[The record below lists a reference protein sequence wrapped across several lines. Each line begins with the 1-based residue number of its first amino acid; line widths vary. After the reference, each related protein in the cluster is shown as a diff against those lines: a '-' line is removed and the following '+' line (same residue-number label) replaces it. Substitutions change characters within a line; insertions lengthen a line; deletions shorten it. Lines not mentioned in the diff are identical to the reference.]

1 MRLSEP
7 TTAYQLKVTLKDIKP
22 PIWRRLLVSDCT
34 MGELHQIIQVAMGWE
49 NYHLYAF
56 RIDGRE
62 FTHPD
67 MDDGE
72 LEMEDAASTMLSD
85 VMVRGKQFYRGRN
98 NNLYTTGAQVNIQE
112 FYQAIVEGKTD
123 NPTVAPS
130 VRSNLTAVLGRDAA
144 YRGGELTLETLIK
157 EGRKLEPDLKG
168 LKA

>member
-7 TTAYQLKVTLKDIKP
+7 TTAYQLKVTFKDIKP

-72 LEMEDAASTMLSD
+72 LEMEDAASTMLGD
-85 VMVRGKQFYRGRN
+85 VIAREKQKF
-98 NNLYTTGAQVNIQE
+98 V
-112 FYQAIVEGKTD
+112 YQYDFGDDWRHEMLVEKIVGSEPGEVAATPGSEHAD
-123 NPTVAPS
+123 TAAPS
-130 VRSNLTAVLGRDAA
+130 RH
-144 YRGGELTLETLIK
+144 
-157 EGRKLEPDLKG
+157 
-168 LKA
+168 